1 MFNMKITLKTSVLR
15 AALICAAKK
24 DLRYYLQGV
33 CVSINNPNVAM
44 VYGTDGH
51 VLFAG
56 QCPIDVIDAPAQY
69 GFQII
74 IPSDTIKAI
83 DKKSEFIDLETI
95 EGGAKDYY
103 LLGNARFQAIDA
115 RYPDISRVV
124 PAREAFLEQRISY
137 FDPEL
142 LVKGN
147 EALAMFYGAKKGKVF
162 PLHQRGSDSGVIHNN
177 LNDALV
183 VVMPMRNDPGTYQGL
198 NPDFMQVQQKAA

>member
-1 MFNMKITLKTSVLR
+1 MKITLKTSVLR

-24 DLRYYLQGV
+24 DIRYYLQGV
-33 CVSINNPNVAM
+33 CVSINNPDVAM

-56 QCPIDVIDAPAQY
+56 QSVIVCHVAPENY

-83 DKKSEFIDLETI
+83 DKRAEFIDLETI

-124 PAREAFLEQRISY
+124 PARDAFSEIKASY

-147 EALAMFYGAKKGKVF
+147 EALAMYYGAKKGKVF
-162 PLHQRGSDSGVIHNN
+162 PLSQRGDYSGAIHNN
-177 LNDALV
+177 KNDAVV
-183 VVMPMRNDPGTYQGL
+183 VVMPMRNDAGIYQGL

>member
-1 MFNMKITLKTSVLR
+1 MKITLKTSVLR
-15 AALICAAKK
+15 AALICSAKK
-24 DLRYYLQGV
+24 DIRYYLQGI
-33 CVSINNPNVAM
+33 CVSINNPDVAM

-51 VLFAG
+51 ILFAG
-56 QCPIDVIDAPAQY
+56 QSPIVCHVAPVNY

-124 PAREAFLEQRISY
+124 PARDAFSEQTISY

-147 EALAMFYGAKKGKVF
+147 EALAMYYGTKKGKVF
-162 PLHQRGSDSGVIHNN
+162 PLSQRGDYSGAIHYNQ
-177 LNDALV
+177 NDAVV
-183 VVMPMRNDPGTYQGL
+183 VVMPMRNDSGTYQGL

>member
-1 MFNMKITLKTSVLR
+1 MKITLKTSVLR
-15 AALICAAKK
+15 AALICSAKK

-33 CVSINNPNVAM
+33 CVSINHPSVAM

-51 VLFAG
+51 VMFAG
-56 QCPIDVIDAPAQY
+56 QSPIEVIEAPEAY

-83 DKKSEFIDLETI
+83 DKKAEFIDLETI

-124 PAREAFLEQRISY
+124 PARDAFSELKISY

-142 LVKGN
+142 LIKGN
-147 EALAMFYGAKKGKVF
+147 EALAMYYGAKKGKVF
-162 PLHQRGSDSGVIHNN
+162 PLLQRGDYSGVIHNGT
-177 LNDALV
+177 NDALV
-183 VVMPMRNDPGTYQGL
+183 VVMPMRSEPGTYQGL

>member
-1 MFNMKITLKTSVLR
+1 MKITLKTSVLR

-33 CVSINNPNVAM
+33 CVSINNPDVAM

-56 QCPIDVIDAPAQY
+56 QSVIVCHVAPENY
-69 GFQII
+69 GFDVI

-124 PAREAFLEQRISY
+124 PSRDLFSELKPSN

-162 PLHQRGSDSGVIHNN
+162 PLHQRGNDSGTIHNN
-177 LNDALV
+177 QNDAVV
-183 VVMPMRNDPGTYQGL
+183 VVMPMRSDIGTYQGL

>member
-1 MFNMKITLKTSVLR
+1 MKITLKTSVLR
-15 AALICAAKK
+15 AALICSAKK
-24 DLRYYLQGV
+24 DIRYYLQGV
-33 CVSINNPNVAM
+33 CISINNPEVAM

-51 VLFAG
+51 ILFAG
-56 QCPIDVIDAPAQY
+56 QCPIVVHEAPTEY

-124 PAREAFLEQRISY
+124 PARDAFSELKASY
-137 FDPEL
+137 FEPEL
-142 LVKGN
+142 LVRGN
-147 EALAMFYGAKKGKVF
+147 EAMAMYYGDKKGKVF
-162 PLHQRGSDSGVIHNN
+162 PLLQRGSDSGVIHNN
-177 LNDALV
+177 RNDAVV
-183 VVMPMRNDPGTYQGL
+183 VVMPMRNEPGTYQGL
-198 NPDFMQVQQKAA
+198 NPDFMQVQQKVA

>member
-1 MFNMKITLKTSVLR
+1 MKITLKTSVLR

-24 DLRYYLQGV
+24 DIRYYLQGI
-33 CVSINNPNVAM
+33 CISINGPDVAM

-56 QCPIDVIDAPAQY
+56 QCPIVVIDAPTEY

-83 DKKSEFIDLETI
+83 DKKSEYIDLETI

-124 PAREAFLEQRISY
+124 PARDAFSEQSISY

-147 EALAMFYGAKKGKVF
+147 EALAMYYGTKKGKVF
-162 PLHQRGSDSGVIHNN
+162 PLLQRGDYSGVIHNHA
-177 LNDALV
+177 NDALV
-183 VVMPMRNDPGTYQGL
+183 VVMPMRNESGTYQGL
-198 NPDFMQVQQKAA
+198 NPDFMQVHQKAA

>member
-1 MFNMKITLKTSVLR
+1 
-15 AALICAAKK
+15 
-24 DLRYYLQGV
+24 
-33 CVSINNPNVAM
+33 M

-51 VLFAG
+51 ILFAG
-56 QCPIDVIDAPAQY
+56 QSPIEVIEAPENY
-69 GFQII
+69 GFDLI

-83 DKKSEFIDLETI
+83 DKKADFVTLVTI
-95 EGGAKDYY
+95 PSLPKDYY
-103 LLGNARFQAIDA
+103 VLGNTSFQAIDA

-124 PAREAFLEQRISY
+124 PARDAFSELKVSY

-162 PLHQRGSDSGVIHNN
+162 PLSQRGDYSGAIHNN
-177 LNDALV
+177 QNDAVV
-183 VVMPMRNDPGTYQGL
+183 VVMPMRNDAGIYQGL

>member
-1 MFNMKITLKTSVLR
+1 MKITLKTSVLR

-33 CVSINNPNVAM
+33 CISINGPDVAM

-51 VLFAG
+51 ILFAG
-56 QCPIDVIDAPAQY
+56 QCPIVVIDAPEAY

-115 RYPDISRVV
+115 RFPDISRVV
-124 PAREAFLEQRISY
+124 PARDAFSEQSISY

-147 EALAMFYGAKKGKVF
+147 EALAMYYGTKKGKVF
-162 PLHQRGSDSGVIHNN
+162 PLLQRGDYSGVIHNHT
-177 LNDALV
+177 NDALV
-183 VVMPMRNDPGTYQGL
+183 VVMPMRNESGTYQGL

>member
-1 MFNMKITLKTSVLR
+1 MKITLKTSVLR
-15 AALICAAKK
+15 AALICSAKK
-24 DLRYYLQGV
+24 DIRYYLQGV
-33 CVSINNPNVAM
+33 CVSINNPDVAM

-56 QCPIDVIDAPAQY
+56 QSVIVCHVAPENY
-69 GFQII
+69 GFDVI

-115 RYPDISRVV
+115 RYPDISRVI
-124 PAREAFLEQRISY
+124 PARDAFSELKVSY

-142 LVKGN
+142 LVRGN

-162 PLHQRGSDSGVIHNN
+162 PLSQRGDYSGAIHNN
-177 LNDALV
+177 QNDAVV
-183 VVMPMRNDPGTYQGL
+183 VVMPMRNDAGIYQGL

>member
-1 MFNMKITLKTSVLR
+1 MKITLKTSVLR

-33 CVSINNPNVAM
+33 CISINGPDVAM

-56 QCPIDVIDAPAQY
+56 QCPIEVIDAPTAY
-69 GFQII
+69 GFEII

-83 DKKSEFIDLETI
+83 DKKAEFIDLETI

-103 LLGNARFQAIDA
+103 LLGNARFQAINA

-124 PAREAFLEQRISY
+124 PSRDAFTEQKISY
-137 FDPEL
+137 FDPEFI
-142 LVKGN
+142 VRGN
-147 EALAMFYGAKKGKVF
+147 EALAMYYGTKKRKVF
-162 PLHQRGSDSGVIHNN
+162 FSLLQRGDYSGVIHDGK
-177 LNDALV
+177 NDALV
-183 VVMPMRNDPGTYQGL
+183 VIMPMRNDSGTYQGL

>member
-1 MFNMKITLKTSVLR
+1 MKITLKTSVLR

-33 CVSINNPNVAM
+33 CVSFNHPKVAM

-51 VLFAG
+51 ILFAG
-56 QCPIDVIDAPAQY
+56 QSPIVCPVAPDNF
-69 GFQII
+69 GFSII

-95 EGGAKDYY
+95 EGGAKNYY

-124 PAREAFLEQRISY
+124 PARDAFSELKPSY
-137 FDPEL
+137 FDPAL
-142 LVKGN
+142 IVKGN
-147 EALAMFYGAKKGKVF
+147 EALAMYYGSKKGKVF
-162 PLHQRGSDSGVIHNN
+162 PLLSRGDYSGVIHNDQ
-177 LNDALV
+177 NDALV
-183 VVMPMRNDPGTYQGL
+183 VIMPMRNSPGSYQGL
-198 NPDFMQVQQKAA
+198 NPDFMQVQKKAA

>member
-1 MFNMKITLKTSVLR
+1 MKITLKTSVLR

-33 CVSINNPNVAM
+33 CVSINHPDIAM

-56 QCPIDVIDAPAQY
+56 QCPIVVIDAPEAY

-95 EGGAKDYY
+95 DGGAKDYY

-115 RYPDISRVV
+115 RYPDISRVG
-124 PAREAFLEQRISY
+124 PSRDSFSELKPSN

-162 PLHQRGSDSGVIHNN
+162 PLHQRGNDSGTIHNN
-177 LNDALV
+177 QNDAVV
-183 VVMPMRNDPGTYQGL
+183 VVMPMRNESGTYQGL

>member
-1 MFNMKITLKTSVLR
+1 MKITLKTSVLR

-33 CVSINNPNVAM
+33 CISINGPDVAM
-44 VYGTDGH
+44 IYGTDGH
-51 VLFAG
+51 ILFAG
-56 QCPIDVIDAPAQY
+56 QCPIVCHVAPENY
-69 GFQII
+69 GFEII

-83 DKKSEFIDLETI
+83 DKKVEFVDLMTI
-95 EGGAKDYY
+95 EGGEMGYY

-124 PAREAFLEQRISY
+124 PARDAFSELKISY

-142 LVKGN
+142 IVKGN
-147 EALAMFYGAKKGKVF
+147 EALAMYYGDKKGKVF
-162 PLHQRGSDSGVIHNN
+162 PLSQRGDYSGAIHNN
-177 LNDALV
+177 QNDAVV
-183 VVMPMRNDPGTYQGL
+183 VVMPMRNEPGIYQGL

>member
-1 MFNMKITLKTSVLR
+1 MKITLKTSVLR

-33 CVSINNPNVAM
+33 CVSINHPQIAM

-51 VLFAG
+51 ILFAG
-56 QCPIDVIDAPAQY
+56 QCPIDVIDAPAEY

-83 DKKSEFIDLETI
+83 DKKAEFIDLETI
-95 EGGAKDYY
+95 DGGAKDYY

-124 PAREAFLEQRISY
+124 PSRDLFTELKPSN

-162 PLHQRGSDSGVIHNN
+162 PLHQRGNDSGTIHNN
-177 LNDALV
+177 QNDAVV
-183 VVMPMRNDPGTYQGL
+183 VVMPMRNEPGTYQGL

>member
-1 MFNMKITLKTSVLR
+1 MKITLKTSVLR

-33 CVSINNPNVAM
+33 CISINGPDVAM
-44 VYGTDGH
+44 IYGTDGH
-51 VLFAG
+51 ILFAG
-56 QCPIDVIDAPAQY
+56 QCPIVCHVAPENY
-69 GFQII
+69 GFEII

-83 DKKSEFIDLETI
+83 DKKVEFVDLMTI
-95 EGGAKDYY
+95 EGGEKGYY
-103 LLGNARFQAIDA
+103 LLGNARFQAYDA

-124 PAREAFLEQRISY
+124 PARDAFSELKISY

-142 LVKGN
+142 IVKGN
-147 EALAMFYGAKKGKVF
+147 EALAMYYGAKKGKIF
-162 PLHQRGSDSGVIHNN
+162 PLSQRGDYSGAIHNN
-177 LNDALV
+177 QNDAVV

>member
-1 MFNMKITLKTSVLR
+1 MKITLKTSVLR

-24 DLRYYLQGV
+24 DIRYYLQGV
-33 CVSINNPNVAM
+33 CISINGPDVAM

-51 VLFAG
+51 ILFAG
-56 QCPIDVIDAPAQY
+56 QCPIDVIDAPEAY

-83 DKKSEFIDLETI
+83 DKKSEFIDFETI

-103 LLGNARFQAIDA
+103 LLGDARFQAIDA

-124 PAREAFLEQRISY
+124 PARDAFSFGQTISY

-147 EALAMFYGAKKGKVF
+147 EALAVYYGAKKGKVF
-162 PLHQRGSDSGVIHNN
+162 PLSQRGDYSGAIHNN
-177 LNDALV
+177 QNDAVV
-183 VVMPMRNDPGTYQGL
+183 VVMPMRNDAGNYQGL
-198 NPDFMQVQQKAA
+198 NPDFMQVQQQAA

>member
-1 MFNMKITLKTSVLR
+1 MKITLKTSVLR

-24 DLRYYLQGV
+24 DLRYYLQGI
-33 CVSINNPNVAM
+33 CISINGPDIAM
-44 VYGTDGH
+44 VYGTDGRI
-51 VLFAG
+51 LFAG
-56 QCPIDVIDAPAQY
+56 QCPIEVIDSPEAY

-83 DKKSEFIDLETI
+83 DKKAEFIDLETI

-103 LLGNARFQAIDA
+103 LLGNARFQAFDA

-124 PAREAFLEQRISY
+124 PARDSFAEQKISY

-147 EALAMFYGAKKGKVF
+147 EALAIYYGDKKGKIF
-162 PLHQRGSDSGVIHNN
+162 PLSQRGDSSGAIHNN
-177 LNDALV
+177 QNDAVV

>member
-1 MFNMKITLKTSVLR
+1 MKITLKTSVLR
-15 AALICAAKK
+15 SALICAAKK
-24 DLRYYLQGV
+24 DIRYYLQGV
-33 CVSINNPNVAM
+33 CISINHPEVAM

-51 VLFAG
+51 ILFAG
-56 QCPIDVIDAPAQY
+56 QCPIVVIDAPTEY

-124 PAREAFLEQRISY
+124 PARDAFSELKASY
-137 FDPEL
+137 FEPDL
-142 LVKGN
+142 LVRGN
-147 EALAMFYGAKKGKVF
+147 EALSMYYGDKKGKIF
-162 PLHQRGSDSGVIHNN
+162 PLSQRGDQSGVIHNN
-177 LNDALV
+177 RNDALV
-183 VVMPMRNDPGTYQGL
+183 VVMPMRNEPGTYQGL
-198 NPDFMQVQQKAA
+198 NPDFMQVQQKVA

>member
-1 MFNMKITLKTSVLR
+1 MKITLKTSVLR

-24 DLRYYLQGV
+24 DIRYYLQGI
-33 CVSINNPNVAM
+33 CISINGPDVAM

-56 QCPIDVIDAPAQY
+56 QCPIVVIDAPTEY

-83 DKKSEFIDLETI
+83 DKKSEYIDLETI

-115 RYPDISRVV
+115 RFPDISRVV
-124 PAREAFLEQRISY
+124 PARDAFSEQSISY

-147 EALAMFYGAKKGKVF
+147 EALAMYYGTKKGKVF
-162 PLHQRGSDSGVIHNN
+162 PLLQRGDYSGVIHNHA
-177 LNDALV
+177 NDALV
-183 VVMPMRNDPGTYQGL
+183 VVMPMRNESGTYQGL
-198 NPDFMQVQQKAA
+198 NPDFMQVHQKAA